1 MLRTIIIDDE
11 KHMRQTIRKML
22 EAYCP
27 DVKVLAEADAVA
39 SGVEVISRYKPDL
52 LLLDIKMN
60 DGTGFDLLEK
70 LKPVDF
76 KVIFITAWDKYAI
89 RAFRFSALDY
99 LLKPVDP
106 DELKDAITK
115 ASQVMNED
123 FNAQLDNLKDHLH
136 SQDKSDKKIILRN
149 ADSIFLV
156 NIKDIIYCRSDGNY
170 TRIHCS
176 TCNEIMVS
184 STLKDYEEILCDYGF
199 FRLHKSYLV
208 NVKYISRFDKAEG
221 GSVILEGDI
230 SIPVASRKRELLLE
244 MFNRLAET

>member
-1 MLRTIIIDDE
+1 MRTIIIDDE

-27 DVKVLAEADAVA
+27 EVKVLAEADGVA
-39 SGVEVISRYKPDL
+39 SGVEVINANKPDL
-52 LLLDIKMN
+52 VLLDIKLE
-60 DGTGFDLLEK
+60 DGTGFDILGK

-89 RAFRFSALDY
+89 QAFRFSALDY

-106 DELKDAITK
+106 DELREAISK
-115 ASQVMNED
+115 ASQVMHED
-123 FNAQLDNLKDHLH
+123 FNAQLDNLKEHLH
-136 SQDKSDKKIILRN
+136 SQDKSEKKIILRN

-156 NIKDIIYCRSDGNY
+156 SISQIIYCQSDGNY

-176 TCNEIMVS
+176 GCNEILVS
-184 STLKDYEEILCDYGF
+184 ATLKDYEEILTGYGF

-208 NVKYISRFDKAEG
+208 NMKYITRFDKAEG
-221 GSVILEGDI
+221 GSVIMEGNI
-230 SIPVASRKRELLLE
+230 SIPVSSRKRELLLE
-244 MFNRLAET
+244 MFNRLAES